1 MHKLYCFEV
10 NYQYRNGKVVS
21 RLEWDKGLC

>member
-1 MHKLYCFEV
+1 MNKLYCFEV
-10 NYQYRNGKVVS
+10 KYQYGNGKVVS